1 MAGYIDKTSVV
12 EAATIYQSS
21 KLVGRDYTVTLPDVV
36 PVTAD
41 VGGLMGKMN
50 IPLMNTLESM
60 ELTVN
65 KVGVD
70 AYAPR
75 MCSPGKKDFLI
86 KWVQGKIDKA
96 GNVKPVG
103 CKASITC
110 LPKSYMPQADIEV
123 GSASEFECN
132 YEVFIYAL
140 YIGGKQVFY
149 VNRMTGVI
157 KAWNGKKLVDYSNQF
172 NKLL

>member
-1 MAGYIDKTSVV
+1 MAGFINKTSVV

-21 KLVGRDYTVTLPDVV
+21 KLVGRDYTVSLPDVV

-41 VGGLMGKMN
+41 VGGLMGNMN
-50 IPLMNTLESM
+50 VPLMNTLESM
-60 ELTVN
+60 ELAIT

-70 AYAPR
+70 KYAPR

-86 KWVQGKIDKA
+86 KWVQGEVDSA
-96 GNVKPVG
+96 GDVKPVG
-103 CKASITC
+103 CKASIIC

-123 GSASEFECN
+123 GSASEFDCS
-132 YEVFIYAL
+132 YEVFIYKL
-140 YIGGKQVFY
+140 YVGGKCVFE
-149 VNRMTGVI
+149 VNRMTGVL
-157 KAWNGKKLVDYSNQF
+157 KAWNGKKLVDYSNKF